1 LRYLDRLQPL
11 ALLVLRLSLGI
22 ILLAH
27 GYPKVFGGGF
37 HGHAEFVAK
46 LGMPHWMAYLS
57 TGTETLG
64 ASAILL
70 GLFTRCFSIAV
81 VIEMLVII
89 FKVELHHGLKGGYEL
104 PLALATMAFV
114 LIFFGAGPI
123 SLDAIRGGGRGTR
136 SKRK

>member
-1 LRYLDRLQPL
+1 MKRRSGL
-11 ALLVLRLSLGI
+11 
-22 ILLAH
+22 LLAA
-27 GYPKVFGGGF
+27 GVVVTVL
-37 HGHAEFVAK
+37 ACAV
-46 LGMPHWMAYLS
+46 
-57 TGTETLG
+57 
-64 ASAILL
+64 LL

-123 SLDAIRGGGRGTR
+123 SFDAIRGGGRGTR
-136 SKRK
+136 SKGK

>member
-1 LRYLDRLQPL
+1 
-11 ALLVLRLSLGI
+11 
-22 ILLAH
+22 
-27 GYPKVFGGGF
+27 
-37 HGHAEFVAK
+37 
-46 LGMPHWMAYLS
+46 MPHWMAYLS
-57 TGTETLG
+57 AGTETLG

-123 SLDAIRGGGRGTR
+123 SIDAIRGGGSGRR
-136 SKRK
+136 SKGK